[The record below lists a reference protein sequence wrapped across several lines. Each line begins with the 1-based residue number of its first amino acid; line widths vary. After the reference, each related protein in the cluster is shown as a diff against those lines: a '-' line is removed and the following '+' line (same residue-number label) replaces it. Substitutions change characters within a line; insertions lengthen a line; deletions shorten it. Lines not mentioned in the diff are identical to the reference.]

1 VTRAIGIAAVAALAA
16 LAACKSPP
24 PEYDG
29 IGAWRVSRTRLKDAT
44 GNCQP
49 TDLPDGRKGSYC
61 FGQNPLKLGGSTAEV
76 DLYFDG
82 TAPDAKLIE
91 AQYKVRGC
99 REEPLLEAL
108 RKLFG
113 SPTAT
118 QGPKVFWKNHYVF
131 VAAIAPSTPGQCLVR
146 VFPLAEKAEIERV
159 QQASP

>member
-1 VTRAIGIAAVAALAA
+1 MRRALAIAALVTAG
-16 LAACKSPP
+16 ACKSPP

-29 IGAWRVSRTRLKDAT
+29 IGPWRVTRTRLKHAT

-61 FGQNPLKLGGSTAEV
+61 FGQNPLKLAGSAAEV

-91 AQYKVRGC
+91 SQLKVRGC
-99 REEPLLEAL
+99 REEALLEAL

-113 SPTAT
+113 SPEGT
-118 QGPKVFWKNHYVF
+118 QGAKVFWRNRYVF
-131 VAAIAPSTPGQCLVR
+131 VAAIAPSTPGQCTVR
-146 VFPLAEKAEIERV
+146 VFPLSETAEIERV
-159 QQASP
+159 RQPSP

>member
-1 VTRAIGIAAVAALAA
+1 VTRAIAIAAAVLI
-16 LAACKSPP
+16 AACKSPP

-29 IGAWRVSRTRLKDAT
+29 IGPWRVTRTTLKDAT

-49 TDLPDGRKGSYC
+49 TDLPGGRKGSYC
-61 FGQNPLKLGGSTAEV
+61 FGQNPLKLGGSTTEV

-82 TAPDAKLIE
+82 ATPDARLIE

-113 SPTAT
+113 SPTGT
-118 QGPKVFWKNHYVF
+118 QGAKVFWKNRYVF
-131 VAAIAPSTPGQCLVR
+131 VAAVAPTSPGQCLIR
-146 VFPLAEKAEIERV
+146 VLPLSETAEIANV
-159 QQASP
+159 QAP